1 LKGGGGKA
9 FFELMPHGYMAPY
22 KTLDGADNAP
32 YYDIIT
38 ALTTAH
44 TTPHTHAHHRHD
56 MMM

>member
-1 LKGGGGKA
+1 
-9 FFELMPHGYMAPY
+9 MAPY
-22 KTLDGADNAP
+22 KTPDGADNAP

-44 TTPHTHAHHRHD
+44 TTPHAHAHHRHD